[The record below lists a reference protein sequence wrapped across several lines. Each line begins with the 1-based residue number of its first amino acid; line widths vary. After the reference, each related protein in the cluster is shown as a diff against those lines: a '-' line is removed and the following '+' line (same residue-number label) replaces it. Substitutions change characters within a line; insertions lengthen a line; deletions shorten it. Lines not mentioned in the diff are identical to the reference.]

1 MRKNEEALSA
11 LLAKFKGGGGGGGG
25 GGGHTL
31 SGTNSEFVPERVIDE
46 RSRCGI
52 SSLTK
57 DCLVKQRL
65 EEEETLVAAQRS

>member
-1 MRKNEEALSA
+1 
-11 LLAKFKGGGGGGGG
+11 LAKFKGGGGGGGG
-25 GGGHTL
+25 GGH
-31 SGTNSEFVPERVIDE
+31 VPERVIDE